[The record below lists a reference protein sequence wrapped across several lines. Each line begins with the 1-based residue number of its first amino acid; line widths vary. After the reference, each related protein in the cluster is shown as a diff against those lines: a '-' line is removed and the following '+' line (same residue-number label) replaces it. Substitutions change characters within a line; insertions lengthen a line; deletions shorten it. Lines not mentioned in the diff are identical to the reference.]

1 MNLTINIKK
10 SGLITGLI
18 ILILLAV
25 YNVLFFVIPFD
36 FSESAGAFWTSY
48 GVTTFLAIF
57 MVVVV
62 ALGMAGKEL
71 KSKVFGL
78 PIIKLGYSILVA
90 QLVIDLVTMSVGN
103 FYEIPAWILAIVEVF
118 LLTFFFVSLI
128 TRVAYKDTISKID
141 AKEYKESFIKELRIE
156 IQSLYN
162 SVNNE
167 NIKRNLNILVELVR
181 YTDPV
186 SNKEVEAVE
195 DEIVNKVTELKC
207 EIENEEKALVLISSI
222 INLIKERKIRLKSQR

>member
-18 ILILLAV
+18 ILILLAI

-36 FSESAGAFWTSY
+36 FSKSAGAFWTSY
-48 GVTTFLAIF
+48 GVTTFLVIF
-57 MVVVV
+57 MAVVV

-78 PIIKLGYSILVA
+78 PIIKLGYSVLVI

-103 FYEIPAWILAIVEVF
+103 FYEIPAWIFAIVEVF
-118 LLTFFFVSLI
+118 LLAFFFVSLI
-128 TRVAYKDTISKID
+128 ARVAYKDTISKID

-167 NIKRNLNILVELVR
+167 NIKRNLNTLVELVR
-181 YTDPV
+181 YTDPI

-195 DEIVNKVTELKC
+195 DEIVNKVAELKN
-207 EIENEEKALVLISSI
+207 ELENEEKALVLISSI
-222 INLIKERKIRLKSQR
+222 TNLIKERTSRLKASR

>member
-36 FSESAGAFWTSY
+36 FSKSAVAFWTSY
-48 GVTTFLAIF
+48 GVTTFLVLF

-62 ALGMAGKEL
+62 ALGMVGKEL

-78 PIIKLGYSILVA
+78 PIIKLGYSVLII
-90 QLVIDLVTMSVGN
+90 QFVIDLVTMSVGN

-118 LLTFFFVSLI
+118 LLAFFFISLI
-128 TRVAYKDTISKID
+128 ARVVYKDTINKID

-156 IQSLYN
+156 MQSLYD
-162 SVNNE
+162 SVKNE
-167 NIKRNLNILVELVR
+167 NVKRILNSLVELVR
-181 YTDPV
+181 YADPV

-222 INLIKERKIRLKSQR
+222 INLIKERTSRLKASR